1 MKNKKINKNI
11 YFAEFVNQNLDFNDL
26 SKSKIIPKDLFL
38 LSTKLADMT
47 IKKSKQKKYLE
58 AFFLAS
64 QTIENALILDIIKFI
79 LERLKLEKL
88 LPTFEKI
95 TNFKELNNVYLAL
108 SQDYP
113 LFTLLEQ
120 FRNIRNDITHRIK
133 NFEST
138 DEIIKKSKKSI
149 KLFEQIFIEID
160 KRETG
165 KETIPV
171 LMLYIN
177 GGNDKIKQIK
187 KEIKNL
193 NINQIKF

>member
-193 NINQIKF
+193 NIN